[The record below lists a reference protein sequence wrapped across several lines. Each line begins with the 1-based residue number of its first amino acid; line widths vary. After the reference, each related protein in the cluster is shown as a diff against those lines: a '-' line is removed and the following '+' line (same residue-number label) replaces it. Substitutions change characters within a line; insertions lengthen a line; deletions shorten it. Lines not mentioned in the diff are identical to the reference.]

1 MTTSASHQAI
11 APDSFFWSLEA
22 ISRELRVPFSRKLL
36 LHRRE
41 IDHLRQNLGRRNAHV
56 MFVGYQ
62 ANGTL
67 GRRLVDGAR
76 EVRIFGEEIHVK
88 AQRHTVGGLSAHT
101 DQPGLLAWY
110 GQVENR
116 PPVVLVH
123 GEDDAR
129 EALAGAMRAKFGNEV
144 VLARPGLVREV

>member
-1 MTTSASHQAI
+1 
-11 APDSFFWSLEA
+11 
-22 ISRELRVPFSRKLL
+22 
-36 LHRRE
+36 
-41 IDHLRQNLGRRNAHV
+41 

-62 ANGTL
+62 AHGTL

-129 EALAGAMRAKFGNEV
+129 EALAGAMRTKFGNEV
-144 VLARPGLVREV
+144 VLARPGLERVV